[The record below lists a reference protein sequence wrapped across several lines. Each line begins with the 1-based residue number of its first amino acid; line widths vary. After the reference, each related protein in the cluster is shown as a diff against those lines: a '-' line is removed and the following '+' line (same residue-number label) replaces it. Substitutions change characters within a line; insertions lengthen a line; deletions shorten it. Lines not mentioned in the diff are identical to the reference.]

1 MRVMG
6 GEGGW
11 VFGNGKG
18 GVEYGKGCWGRN
30 NEYGVRKSGCGCP
43 EKRARESGMVC
54 AESGKADAESGIIGA
69 SPK

>member
-11 VFGNGKG
+11 VLGNGKG

-30 NEYGVRKSGCGCP
+30 NEYGVRNSGCGVRNSGRASREWCVPSP
-43 EKRARESGMVC
+43 E
-54 AESGKADAESGIIGA
+54 
-69 SPK
+69 